1 MTLPTIT
8 GARGSEAVNQ
18 TLRKIDMSS
27 RILKLQPSAAPLT
40 VFVKNLSKKPAANAE
55 FKWAEEDLEDRV
67 DATTGGVAGTTNQ
80 TIPVGKPTMWAE
92 HDLAYNT
99 RTGELYRVTGVSG
112 SNILVVR
119 GDSPAAINNADEI
132 LKAGSA

>member
-1 MTLPTIT
+1 
-8 GARGSEAVNQ
+8 
-18 TLRKIDMSS
+18 
-27 RILKLQPSAAPLT
+27 
-40 VFVKNLSKKPAANAE
+40 
-55 FKWAEEDLEDRV
+55 
-67 DATTGGVAGTTNQ
+67 VAGTTNQ

-119 GDSPAAINNADEI
+119 GDSPAAINNADEM
-132 LKAGSA
+132 LKAGAAQPEGDTSRPARSGVPS